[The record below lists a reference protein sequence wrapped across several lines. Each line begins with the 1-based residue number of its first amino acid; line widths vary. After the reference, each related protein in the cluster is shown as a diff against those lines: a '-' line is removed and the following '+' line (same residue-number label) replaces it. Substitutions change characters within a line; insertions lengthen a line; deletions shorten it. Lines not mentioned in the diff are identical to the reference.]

1 MKEVILYEE
10 TWIFI
15 DDSVH
20 SDSRFVGWMRG
31 RGRTVSF
38 ARLSYD
44 DRTPRI
50 AVK

>member
-31 RGRTVSF
+31 RGHKF
-38 ARLSYD
+38 LSQGYPMMTGH
-44 DRTPRI
+44 RG
-50 AVK
+50 

>member
-31 RGRTVSF
+31 QGISF
-38 ARLSYD
+38 FRKVIL
-44 DRTPRI
+44 
-50 AVK
+50 